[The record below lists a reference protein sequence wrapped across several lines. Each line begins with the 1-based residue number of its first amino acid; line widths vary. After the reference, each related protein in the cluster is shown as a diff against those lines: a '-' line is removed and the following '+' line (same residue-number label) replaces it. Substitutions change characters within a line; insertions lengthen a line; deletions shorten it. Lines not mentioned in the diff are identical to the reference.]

1 MSARCTVESL
11 AALPR
16 VPHDGIPGTSR
27 GDLVG
32 AWGDN
37 VARRHGANA
46 LARVRARLRKDIPT
60 RGTDKDWLPAWAQI
74 AITEAIADE
83 CLGGDLSQLP
93 PLILEDTRLGLGRLR
108 VLAMKALGPQ
118 RLLAATT
125 KGVSDVYDRGRAE
138 LVQHRQ
144 RGEVSSRHIELVGH
158 PLFGHPTW
166 RLLQIVAT
174 QTLLALAGSS
184 YRVHGEDTGP
194 DSFTCVV
201 ES

>member
-1 MSARCTVESL
+1 MSTRCTVESL
-11 AALPR
+11 ASLPR
-16 VPHDGIPGTSR
+16 VPHDRIPGSSR

-37 VARRHGANA
+37 VLRRHGPET
-46 LARVRARLRKDIPT
+46 LARVRARLPASIPT
-60 RGTDKDWLPAWAQI
+60 RGTDQDWLPAWAQI

-83 CLGGDLSQLP
+83 CLAGDLSKLP

-118 RLLAATT
+118 RLLATTT

-144 RGEVSSRHIELVGH
+144 RGEVSARHIELVGH

-166 RLLQIVAT
+166 RLLQLAAT

-184 YRVHGEDTGP
+184 HRVYGEDAGP
-194 DSFTCVV
+194 DAFTCVL
-201 ES
+201 E